1 MKYEFTGLNTQA
13 VEESRTKNGSNEL
26 APPEV
31 ESFWDK
37 LTDNFKDPIIII
49 LCGALA
55 VTVLLTFT
63 GHAEWYESVGIAM
76 AVILA
81 TFISTFSEY
90 KNEESFQELQEEA
103 SRIKNNVFRNG
114 HISEIFV
121 SEIVVGDYVL
131 LQAGDKIPADGRI
144 IAGDVKVNQSSL
156 TGESVS
162 VKKRTAPK
170 DYIAKEDDFSD
181 PYLVFRGAVV
191 DDGEAVMLV
200 DSVGEKTFYGKL
212 AKELSI
218 SDDRES
224 PLQVK
229 LTVLAGNI
237 SKFGYTGATFIFFA
251 FMFKKIFMDN
261 HFAGSE
267 IMAYF
272 TVANLPVVLSNVVDA
287 VILAIIIVVAAV
299 PEGLPMM
306 IAIVLSLNM
315 RKLLNAK
322 VLVRKLLGIETSGSI
337 NILFSDKTGTITKGQ
352 LEASL
357 FLSGDS
363 RGYKGFETIPEKLAN
378 LLAFAIKENTS
389 CVIEPSG
396 QAIGGNISERALLE
410 YLDKETLLKKSNTEV
425 VSTILFNSTRKFS
438 ATQIKGHDLPFE
450 NETNH
455 TIVKGA
461 AEVLLLNC
469 QHYFDE
475 NGQKQIL
482 NDLSTLNEKI
492 DELSKVGIRVLA
504 LAISEDVID
513 EENETLPSVCTLV
526 GIIGIKDEI
535 REESK
540 NAIEEAQKAGIQVVM
555 ITGDKK
561 ETAISISREVGLLK
575 DYDDVVLTSAELKEL
590 SDEQIK
596 ELMPRLRVVSRALP
610 TDKSRLVRLAQ
621 ELGLVVGMT
630 GDGVNDSAALKKA
643 DVGFAMGSGS
653 EVAKEAGDIV
663 ILDDNFS
670 SITKAILYGRTIFR
684 SIRKFVVFQL
694 TVNVAAV
701 STAFFGPFF
710 GFDFP
715 LTIIQLLWINL
726 IMDTLA
732 ALAFGGEPALRRYMD
747 VPPTKREE
755 HIITKDMGAAI
766 LTNGIFV
773 AAFSLFFLTYEPIKN
788 LFRCV
793 PILKNT
799 IVSLPFLSAFFS
811 FFIFLI
817 MFNAFNTRTEKLNL
831 FENISENK
839 GFLKILATIFVTQI
853 VFTYLGGSI
862 LRTYP
867 LTISEW
873 LIILGMSLLI
883 IPLDLGRKFIRDT
896 FLNKEKIKNI

>member
-1 MKYEFTGLNTQA
+1 MKYEFTGLDTQA
-13 VEESRTKNGSNEL
+13 VEESRKKHGSNEL

-37 LTDNFKDPIIII
+37 LLDNFKDPIIII
-49 LCGALA
+49 LCVALLI
-55 VTVLLTFT
+55 TVLLTFT
-63 GHAEWYESVGIAM
+63 GHTEWYESVGIAM

-90 KNEESFQELQEEA
+90 KNEESFQKLQEEA

-144 IAGDVKVNQSSL
+144 IAGDVKVNQASL

-162 VKKRTAPK
+162 VKKVTAPK
-170 DYIAKEDDFSD
+170 EYTPKEDDFSD
-181 PYLVFRGAVV
+181 PYLVFRGSVI
-191 DDGEAVMLV
+191 DDGEAVMFV

-218 SDDRES
+218 SEDRES
-224 PLQVK
+224 PLQLK

-251 FMFKKIFMDN
+251 FMFKKILIDH
-261 HFAGSE
+261 HFAGNE
-267 IMAYF
+267 LMAYF
-272 TVANLPVVLSNVVDA
+272 AFSNLPEVLKHVVDA
-287 VILAIIIVVAAV
+287 LILAIIIVVAAV

-322 VLVRKLLGIETSGSI
+322 VLVRKLLGIETSGSL

-363 RGYKGFETIPEKLAN
+363 NDYKGFDSIPEKLAN
-378 LLAFAIKENTS
+378 ILAFAIKENS
-389 CVIEPSG
+389 ACVIEPSG
-396 QAIGGNISERALLE
+396 QAIGGNISERALLQ
-410 YLDKETLLKKSNTEV
+410 YLDKETLLKKNNV
-425 VSTILFNSTRKFS
+425 DVISTILFNSARKFS
-438 ATQIKGHDLPFE
+438 ATQIKGDDLPFE
-450 NETNH
+450 NGTNH
-455 TIVKGA
+455 TLIKGA
-461 AEVLLLNC
+461 AEILLQNC

-475 NGQKQIL
+475 NGQKQKLDKLELL
-482 NDLSTLNEKI
+482 NGKI

-504 LAISEDVID
+504 LAISD
-513 EENETLPSVCTLV
+513 EPINQETEHLPTECTLV
-526 GIIGIKDEI
+526 GVIGIKDEI

-540 NAIEEAQKAGIQVVM
+540 QSIQEAQKAGIQVVM

-561 ETAISISREVGLLK
+561 ETAISISREVGLLTS
-575 DYDDVVLTSAELKEL
+575 DDDVVLTSAELKEL
-590 SDEQIK
+590 SDDQIK
-596 ELMPRLRVVSRALP
+596 ELIPRLRVVSRALP

-670 SITKAILYGRTIFR
+670 SITRAILYGRTIFR

-701 STAFFGPFF
+701 LTAFFGPFF

-732 ALAFGGEPALRRYMD
+732 ALAFGGEPALKRYMD

-755 HIITKDMGAAI
+755 HIITKDMGSSI
-766 LTNGIFV
+766 LTSGIFV
-773 AAFSLFFLTYEPIKN
+773 ATFSLFFLTYEPIRK
-788 LFRCV
+788 LFECTPV
-793 PILKNT
+793 LKNT
-799 IVSLPFLSAFFS
+799 ELSLPFLSAFFS
-811 FFIFLI
+811 LFIFLI
-817 MFNAFNTRTEKLNL
+817 MFNAFNARTDKLNL
-831 FENISENK
+831 FEHISENK
-839 GFLKILATIFVTQI
+839 GFLKIIGGIFVTQI
-853 VFTYLGGSI
+853 VFTYLGGTI

-867 LTISEW
+867 LTINEW
-873 LIILGMSLLI
+873 GWVFLMAILI

-896 FLNKEKIKNI
+896 LLAKK